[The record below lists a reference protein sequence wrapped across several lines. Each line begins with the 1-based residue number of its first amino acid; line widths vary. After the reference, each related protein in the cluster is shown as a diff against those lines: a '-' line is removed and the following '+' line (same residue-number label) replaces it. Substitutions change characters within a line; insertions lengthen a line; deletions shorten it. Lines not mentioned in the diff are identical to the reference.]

1 VYSVHHVDLAKNYLE
16 PVPTDYTAP
25 QPKDFIESP
34 DYMARRT
41 KAEDYY
47 ANYTVQELNLEL
59 DKNCKQLLMQLIR

>member
-1 VYSVHHVDLAKNYLE
+1 
-16 PVPTDYTAP
+16 VPTDYTAP